1 MARRPRIGSI
11 AMSIFS
17 LVIGAVLVATLI
29 FIAISFR
36 GPPPGDPPQLI
47 EAIAATMR
55 GEVPRHHFGS
65 ALRVAEKPNRP
76 APPASMV
83 AQPGRALRLAQLL
96 GVPPSQVLV
105 WSNQPPIGFDDPFAG
120 EFIFGDFVVAWQH
133 GASWRVVS
141 NAPSPLIKRW
151 YWVTLLAMLATILT
165 LAWPAW
171 ALARAITR
179 PIRRIAESAGEA
191 RAGVPLGPMPQDGVG
206 EVRILSRAISR
217 MHDRLSRHAEGRTTM
232 LAAIAHDLGT
242 PLSRLAFWVEQ
253 LPDDARLRA
262 NADLDEMRGML
273 GAVLRFARDE
283 SKPDTDAR
291 IELGSLLD
299 SLTED
304 MNIAGAPVTI
314 APGARAIVR
323 GDPLALRRLFANLVE
338 NAIRYGQSAS
348 VTWEVVDDNVVVT
361 IDDEGP
367 GFDPKVDDRLFEP
380 FVRGDPSRNRET
392 GGTGLGLAIVRSIA
406 EAHRGSVSL
415 DNHPGGGRVR
425 VTLPLDRG

>member
-1 MARRPRIGSI
+1 MAPRARIGSI
-11 AMSIFS
+11 TKSIFA
-17 LVIGAVLVATLI
+17 LVLGSVLTATAVFV
-29 FIAISFR
+29 AISFR
-36 GPPPGDPPQLI
+36 GPPPGDPPQLVT
-47 EAIAATMR
+47 AIVAAMR
-55 GEVPRHHFGS
+55 GEKPRHHFGPG
-65 ALRVAEKPNRP
+65 LRIAEKPNRP
-76 APPASMV
+76 APSAAMV
-83 AQPGRALRLAQLL
+83 AQPGRALRVAQLL

-105 WSNQPPIGFDDPFAG
+105 WSTQLPIGIDDPFAG

-133 GASWRVVS
+133 GTSWRVVS

-151 YWVTLLAMLATILT
+151 YWVTLLALLATILA

-171 ALARAITR
+171 ALSRAIAR

-191 RAGVPLGPMPQDGVG
+191 RAGVPLGPMPLNGVG

-253 LPDDARLRA
+253 LPEESRLRA

-283 SKPDTDAR
+283 SKPEADAR

-299 SLTED
+299 SLSED
-304 MNIAGAPVTI
+304 MHIAGAPVAIT
-314 APGARAIVR
+314 PGVRAIVR
-323 GDPLALRRLFANLVE
+323 GDPQALRRLFANLVE
-338 NAIRYGQSAS
+338 NAIRYGQSA
-348 VTWEVVDDNVVVT
+348 VVAWQVVDDKVVVT
-361 IDDEGP
+361 IDDQGP
-367 GFDPKVDDRLFEP
+367 GFDPRADDRLFEP

-406 EAHRGSVSL
+406 EAHRGSVAL
-415 DNHPGGGRVR
+415 DNHPGGGRVC
-425 VTLPLDRG
+425 VILPLDHG